1 MSKKHKKVCPV
12 LNYIEH
18 SLIIDSTVTR
28 CASIAAFA
36 SLLRIS
42 IGITTSGIG
51 LKICAIFW
59 NYKVWVNNFKK

>member
-1 MSKKHKKVCPV
+1 MSKKYKKVCPV

-28 CASIAAFA
+28 CASISAFA

-42 IGITTSGIG
+42 IGITSSGIG
-51 LKICAIFW
+51 LKICAIFFSGIT
-59 NYKVWVNNFKK
+59 KCESII